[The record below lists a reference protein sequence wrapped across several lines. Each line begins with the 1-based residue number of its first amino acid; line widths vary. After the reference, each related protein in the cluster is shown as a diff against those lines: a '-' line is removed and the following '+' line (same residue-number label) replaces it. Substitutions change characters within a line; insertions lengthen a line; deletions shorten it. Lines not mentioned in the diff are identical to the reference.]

1 MNRYFSKE
9 DIQYSQQAHKK
20 MLNIT
25 SHREMQIKTTIKYSP
40 HTCQNNYYQKEQK

>member
-20 MLNIT
+20 MLNTTNHLGNTNQNKMIYDLI
-25 SHREMQIKTTIKYSP
+25 SVRMMIIK
-40 HTCQNNYYQKEQK
+40 